1 MKQPV
6 LKKSMEQTKAEW
18 VLLIELQEEK
28 EPPQLSR
35 RYGNGI
41 RMRRFAVQAD
51 SQKFAHLYDL
61 PVSRVK
67 IFSALRKK
75 KIAKGKR
82 LQNIA
87 VWLVSFSE
95 HKFNK
100 PKAQSLR
107 LKTF

>member
-1 MKQPV
+1 M
-6 LKKSMEQTKAEW
+6 KAER

-28 EPPQLSR
+28 EPPRRGR

-41 RMRRFAVQAD
+41 RMRRFAVRAD
-51 SQKFAHLYDL
+51 SRKFAHLYDL

-75 KIAKGKR
+75 RIVIGKR
-82 LQNIA
+82 LRNIA
-87 VWLVSFSE
+87 VWWVYFSK

-100 PKAQSLR
+100 PEAQR
-107 LKTF
+107 LKPKTFNC